1 MILIQLVYT
10 LYTLCKVTVNELLA
24 HNIVYYIEYC
34 NFQFAVMHCLSI
46 IHLKYYIE
54 YIAEC
59 VLTLIYQIISITYCD
74 FLFGNNN
81 FVFGDT
87 GFVVNFFTQN
97 IIKFMHTIT
106 LKS

>member
-1 MILIQLVYT
+1 M
-10 LYTLCKVTVNELLA
+10 
-24 HNIVYYIEYC
+24 HYIEYC
-34 NFQFAVMHCLSI
+34 NFQFAVIHCLSI

-74 FLFGNNN
+74 FLFSNNN

-87 GFVVNFFTQN
+87 GFVVDTGLASWWLIHFAVAMALNVPELSFCFFSIMCN
-97 IIKFMHTIT
+97 CGHECK
-106 LKS
+106 

>member
-1 MILIQLVYT
+1 MIQLVYT
-10 LYTLCKVTVNELLA
+10 LYTLRKVTVNELMA

-34 NFQFAVMHCLSI
+34 NFQFAVIHCLSI
-46 IHLKYYIE
+46 IHTSIIQYIE

-74 FLFGNNN
+74 FLFSNNN
-81 FVFGDT
+81 FVFDDT
-87 GFVVNFFTQN
+87 GFTQN